1 MLSKMGSMRSFRIVV
16 ASWAALACSLA
27 LLGQAEYRVYAER
40 PRLFLESQR
49 LERLRKEVER
59 GSLRWE
65 ALQGLVKAGTV
76 FPEQPLVDGLLFQLE
91 GSEASGRRAVEW
103 AERLARKGVRTAGD
117 LRHAALVYDWCYEL
131 FPDTSRRTV
140 RDALSAG
147 VDALLPQANL
157 GPGLLRAGVLAAI
170 SLAGDWPGAEPALA
184 ALIGAHWRDEI
195 SPVLESG
202 GLSDDGSALIAVLE
216 TSLAVRHNL
225 ETDLLAPATDALAAL
240 VRTRLLSYYPLDI
253 ETAHGLVPRPSRF
266 GDDEEA
272 AGLQAPLYRIADML
286 LVAYEANLQEFQFLQ
301 GWIRDDK
308 YRLPS
313 PLGAPYDLLWVNPYL
328 PGLTPQS
335 APLLAHDPVR
345 GRLYGRFG
353 WEDSAGWIGY
363 VDGRLWMLA
372 DSELSVTDAVGGLDP
387 LFFPEAVVV
396 PVAPPARLA
405 LTWQPDPRAAP
416 EAVPI
421 YLIGLRPGEQYAL
434 KVGGR
439 HARLFEAGNGG
450 IHVLRADRSSTRRDR
465 IDLRKKVR
473 IEVQPTLKPTDP
485 RRPRP
490 SLAP

>member
-1 MLSKMGSMRSFRIVV
+1 MGSMRSLRIVV
-16 ASWAALACSLA
+16 AGWVTLVGGLSAF
-27 LLGQAEYRVYAER
+27 GQAEYRVYTER

-49 LERLRKEVER
+49 LERLRKEVDR

-65 ALQGLVKAGTV
+65 ALQGLAKGGAV
-76 FPEQPLVDGLLFQLE
+76 FPEQPLVDALMFRLAGA
-91 GSEASGRRAVEW
+91 EASGKSAVEW
-103 AERLARKGVRTAGD
+103 AERLAGKGIRTAAD

-131 FPDTSRRTV
+131 FPDMSRRTV

-147 VDALLPQANL
+147 VDALLPQAHL
-157 GPGLLRAGVLAAI
+157 SPGLLRAGVLASI
-170 SLAGDWPGAEPALA
+170 SLAGDWPGSEAALA
-184 ALIGAHWRDEI
+184 ALVGAHWRNEI

-202 GLSDDGSALIAVLE
+202 GLSDDGSALIAILE

-225 ETDLLAPATDALAAL
+225 DTDLLAPATDALAAL

-253 ETAHGLVPRPSRF
+253 ETAYGLVPRPSRF
-266 GDDEEA
+266 GDDEA
-272 AGLQAPLYRIADML
+272 AAAQQAPLYRIADML

-353 WEDSAGWIGY
+353 WDASDGWIGY
-363 VDGRLWMLA
+363 VDGRLWILA
-372 DSELSVTDAVGGLDP
+372 DSELSVTDAVGGLEP
-387 LFFPEAVVV
+387 LYFPEAVVV
-396 PVAPPARLA
+396 PVAPPTRLA

-416 EAVPI
+416 EVVSI
-421 YLIGLRPGEQYAL
+421 YLIGLRPGERYAL

-439 HARLFEAGNGG
+439 HARLFEAGHGG
-450 IHVLRADRSSTRRDR
+450 IYLLRADRSSSKRDR

-490 SLAP
+490 TLAP